1 MSNHALFQLS
11 TTLIG
16 HESDV
21 KAVCCPG
28 ENSVASSS
36 RDKTVRLWSRAG
48 ENAFIENKIFLGH
61 NNFVNSVK
69 YLPPTS
75 DHPSG
80 LVISG
85 SSDKTINVFDVDNA
99 QEPAY
104 SLIGHSDN
112 VCALDVTPSGFI
124 VSGSWDKTA
133 KIWKNWQESH
143 TLEGHS
149 QAVWAVLA
157 VDDERI
163 LTGSADKSI
172 IKWQNGKRVQTLNG
186 HTDCV
191 RALALLP
198 NMSFVSCGNDST
210 LRIWTFSGQ
219 CIQELY
225 GHTSFVYSLGVLPTG
240 EIISSGEDRSVKI
253 WKEGNCVQTIIHPAT
268 SVWCVASMPNG
279 DIVSGSS
286 DGIVRIFTRNSERV
300 AEPQILKDYDEQVSK
315 HAIPSNQVGDLKK
328 DKLPG
333 LEALQKQGN
342 KEGQVIMVRV
352 GDVVEAH
359 QWNQADQSWHK
370 IGEVVD
376 AVDQKRKQLFNGREY
391 DHVFDVDIGE
401 GTPALKLPYNTDDD
415 PYQAAREFISA
426 NGLSEAY
433 MEQIVDFI
441 LKNAPGSNISSGS
454 QYADPFTGASRYTPG
469 GVSSSLQTPPISSNT
484 FTTGLDPWTRPGLS
498 PATES
503 SPVASGSAKIIPQK
517 TYLKFNQ
524 ANIQAI
530 LKKTNQINVDLQQ
543 IEATNSAVLT
553 SQEITTLE
561 NLARFL
567 QNPQANS
574 RSNNDRQQE
583 FIVIHKI
590 ITQWPF
596 ESRFPGIDL
605 LRLQILY
612 TPIPAQYVENDSN
625 VINLL
630 INSTGM
636 NSWSKDHDTP
646 TKDQETNMMLGLRA
660 LTNLFNVEEGKRI
673 IKREASTII
682 DMISHTWKS
691 TNKNLRI
698 ALVTVFLN
706 FSVLY
711 QTNANEDIILQ
722 LMATLVELLENESES
737 EVVYRALVTLG
748 TFIIQNQ
755 AAKEAAEAFD
765 VKNVVKLAST
775 KMNEARINSIARK
788 GGHMGVG
795 HQVQLLAKNPQRG
808 VHWRSSAGAET
819 RPRRTLGEK

>member
-1 MSNHALFQLS
+1 MSNLALFQLS
-11 TTLIG
+11 TTLVG

-21 KAVCCPG
+21 KAVCCSG
-28 ENSVASSS
+28 ENSVVSSS
-36 RDKTVRLWSRAG
+36 RDKTARLWSRTG
-48 ENAFIENKIFLGH
+48 KNTFIENKIFLGH

-75 DHPSG
+75 EHSSG

-85 SSDKTINVFDVDNA
+85 SSDKTINVFDVENA

-133 KIWKNWQESH
+133 KIWKNWQESY

-157 VDDERI
+157 IDDERI

-172 IKWQNGKRVQTLNG
+172 IKWQNGKRVQTLSG

-198 NMSFVSCGNDST
+198 NTNFVSCGNDST

-253 WKEGNCVQTIIHPAT
+253 WKDGKCIQTIIHPAT
-268 SVWCVASMPNG
+268 SVWCVAPMPNG

-286 DGIVRIFTRNSERV
+286 DGIARIFSRDSERV
-300 AEPQILKDYDEQVSK
+300 AESQILKDYDEQVSK

-328 DKLPG
+328 DNLPG
-333 LEALQKQGN
+333 LEALQRQGN
-342 KEGQVIMVRV
+342 KEGQVIMIRA
-352 GDVVEAH
+352 GDMVEAH
-359 QWNQADQSWHK
+359 QWSQADQSWHK

-376 AVDQKRKQLFNGREY
+376 AVDQKRKQLYKGREY
-391 DHVFDVDIGE
+391 DYVFDVDIGE
-401 GTPALKLPYNTDDD
+401 GTPALKLPYNTNDD
-415 PYQAAREFISA
+415 PYRAAREFISA
-426 NGLSEAY
+426 NGLPEVY

-441 LKNAPGSNISSGS
+441 LKNAPDANLSSGS
-454 QYADPFTGASRYTPG
+454 SQFADPFTGASRYTPG
-469 GVSSSLQTPPISSNT
+469 GVSNSSQTPSVSSNT
-484 FTTGLDPWTRPGLS
+484 FAAGLDPWTRPGPS
-498 PATES
+498 PITEPS
-503 SPVASGSAKIIPQK
+503 SVASGLAKIIPQK
-517 TYLKFNQ
+517 TYLKFHQ

-530 LKKTNQINVDLQQ
+530 LKKINQINVDLQQ
-543 IEATNSAVLT
+543 IESTNNTVLT

-561 NLARFL
+561 NLAKFL

-574 RSNNDRQQE
+574 GSNNDRQQE
-583 FIVIHKI
+583 FIVIRKI

-596 ESRFPGIDL
+596 ENRFPGIDL

-612 TPIPAQYVENDSN
+612 TPIPAQYVENDN
-625 VINLL
+625 NIIHLL
-630 INSTGM
+630 INSASM
-636 NSWSKDHDTP
+636 NSWSKDQDTP

-660 LTNLFNVEEGKRI
+660 LTNLFNVEEGKII

-711 QTNANEDIILQ
+711 KTNANEDVILQ
-722 LMATLVELLENESES
+722 LMATLVELLENENES

-765 VKNVVKLAST
+765 VKNVVKLVST
-775 KMNEARINSIARK
+775 KTNEARINSIANEFSR
-788 GGHMGVG
+788 
-795 HQVQLLAKNPQRG
+795 LI
-808 VHWRSSAGAET
+808 
-819 RPRRTLGEK
+819 